1 MALSVSGELSVR
13 RPTLTP
19 RPALP
24 SPLASLPSPLHPA
37 PPPAHDRPP
46 PPTPTHLRAAD
57 PFQVTAYESFLNL
70 SPANLRLF
78 LQSGT
83 EAQYAQ
89 CRARQPMMD
98 DIR

>member
-1 MALSVSGELSVR
+1 MIEVTLLGTGSPIPDARRAGPSTLVRAGDLFVFSGGNAHMALSVSEELS
-13 RPTLTP
+13 
-19 RPALP
+19 
-24 SPLASLPSPLHPA
+24 
-37 PPPAHDRPP
+37 
-46 PPTPTHLRAAD
+46 
-57 PFQVTAYESFLNL
+57 VTAYESFLNL